1 MRNLTGVAGADLS
14 QQSHQLIFF
23 QPYLLSYGFVDGLD
37 ALRDVYDFGAI
48 FFSKLELVKPRSQK
62 GQAAQL
68 DAISFVVHT
77 GVIAVI
83 LTAQATDVS
92 FGGDHTQLLEF

>member
-1 MRNLTGVAGADLS
+1 MRNLTGVSGTDLS

-37 ALRDVYDFGAI
+37 ALRDFDDFGVI
-48 FFSKLELVKPRSQK
+48 FFRQLELVKPRSQK

-83 LTAQATDVS
+83 LTTQATDVS
-92 FGGDHTQLLEF
+92 FGGDDTQLLEF